1 VRILIVEDDPLL
13 GDGLVSG
20 LRSLGFVVDW
30 FRSAEEAERA
40 LSAAPYDAIVLDL
53 GLPGEDGLQALARWR
68 RRGDGVPVVVLTA
81 RDALESRVEGLD
93 TGADD
98 YLVKP
103 VALEEFAAR
112 LRAVTRRA
120 KGRAEA
126 SWRHGLL
133 EYQPASRQASWRGQA
148 VDLTAREA
156 LLLEMFLAHPGRVLS
171 RQQIQDKLY
180 GWGEEVESNALEVY
194 VHHLRRKIS
203 PRIVRTVRGLGYA
216 LGPAESETEPRS

>member
-1 VRILIVEDDPLL
+1 LRILIVEDDPLL
-13 GDGLVSG
+13 GDGVASG

-30 FRSAEEAERA
+30 FPTVEEAERA
-40 LSAAPYDAIVLDL
+40 LAGAAYDAIVLDL
-53 GLPGEDGLQALARWR
+53 GLPDEDGLRALARWR

-120 KGRAEA
+120 KGRPEA
-126 SWRHGLL
+126 TWRHGPL
-133 EYQPASRQASWRGQA
+133 EYVPASRMASWHGR
-148 VDLTAREA
+148 VVELTAREA
-156 LLLEMFLAHPGRVLS
+156 LLLELFLAHPGRVLS

-194 VHHLRRKIS
+194 VHHLRRKFS

-216 LGPAESETEPRS
+216 LGAPEADPEPRA